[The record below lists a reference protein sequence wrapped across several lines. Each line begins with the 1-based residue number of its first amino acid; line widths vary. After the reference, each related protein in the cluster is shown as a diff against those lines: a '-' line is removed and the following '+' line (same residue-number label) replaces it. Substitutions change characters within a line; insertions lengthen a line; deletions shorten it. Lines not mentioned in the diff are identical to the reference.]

1 MTCAMADEV
10 PQLIP
15 APTDGED
22 VLTTST
28 NASKLKELT
37 DAANLQYSLKN
48 YEKAADIYSSA
59 TELQA
64 ELHGE
69 MAPENAEL
77 LYLYGRCLFK
87 VAVAK
92 SDVLGGQVA
101 GEKKKGDSN
110 GVRKHNGGAS
120 GETLAT
126 SEEKLAEDIVEAAVE
141 QKDAPKTTA
150 QQEHAPANQP
160 YFQITGMENWD
171 SDEEEED
178 ADGEAEAG
186 EEEDDF
192 ATAFE
197 ILDVARVL
205 LQRQIEAL
213 VGAAGKQVSQES
225 EATFRHLKERLSE
238 THDLQAEIALEN
250 ERFSDAIPD
259 FKASLALKQ
268 ELFPKESEVI
278 AEAHYKLALALEFDS
293 LHKVRE
299 AQAQVGQ
306 QTVTVMKED
315 IDEER
320 RKEAANEMESAI
332 ESCRLRIA
340 KEEATLSTLDQE
352 AAKAIEKS
360 IADVKEIVED
370 MEQRVKQLIL
380 DIHYGLTDRLTSCA
394 TFETQHLLHALT
406 ARPGHLKHTRRAVS
420 SPSPELVRLR
430 LSRKLALMKQRKMRV
445 ISLV

>member
-1 MTCAMADEV
+1 MADEA
-10 PQLIP
+10 PQLVT

-22 VLTTST
+22 APATSD
-28 NASKLKELT
+28 NASKLKELI

-48 YEKAADIYSSA
+48 YEKAAEIYSSA

-64 ELHGE
+64 ELNGE

-101 GEKKKGDSN
+101 GEKKKSNSN
-110 GVRKHNGGAS
+110 GVTKHNGGPS
-120 GETLAT
+120 GENVAA
-126 SEEKLAEDIVEAAVE
+126 SDEKLAEDIVEAAVE
-141 QKDAPKTTA
+141 QKDAPKSTA
-150 QQEHAPANQP
+150 QQEKAPATQP

-171 SDEEEED
+171 SDEEEADAEGEGEGED
-178 ADGEAEAG
+178 
-186 EEEDDF
+186 EEDDF

-213 VGAAGKQVSQES
+213 VDAAGKKAS
-225 EATFRHLKERLSE
+225 EEGEANLRHLRERLAE

-250 ERFSDAIPD
+250 ERFGDAIPD
-259 FKASLALKQ
+259 FRASLALKQ
-268 ELFPKESEVI
+268 DLFPKESEVI

-293 LHKVRE
+293 VQGVRD
-299 AQAQVGQ
+299 AQAELGQ

-315 IDEER
+315 IDEEM

-340 KEEATLSTLDQE
+340 KEEAALKTLDPE
-352 AAKAIEKS
+352 AAKAMEKT

-370 MEQRVKQLIL
+370 MEQRVGHSIL
-380 DIHYGLTDRLTSCA
+380 DIHYGLTDRFNSCT
-394 TFETQHLLHALT
+394 TFETLLISPASTGL
-406 ARPGHLKHTRRAVS
+406 PGPLRYSHRAVS
-420 SPSPELVRLR
+420 SPNLELVRLC
-430 LSRKLALMKQRKMRV
+430 LNRKLALMKQRKMRV
-445 ISLV
+445 ILLA

>member
-1 MTCAMADEV
+1 MADEA
-10 PQLIP
+10 PQLIT

-22 VLTTST
+22 APATSAS
-28 NASKLKELT
+28 ASKLKELT
-37 DAANLQYSLKN
+37 DAANLQYSLKS
-48 YEKAADIYSSA
+48 YEKAAEIYSSA

-64 ELHGE
+64 ELNGE

-101 GEKKKGDSN
+101 GEKKKSNSN
-110 GVRKHNGGAS
+110 GVKKHNGGPSGENVAAS
-120 GETLAT
+120 GER
-126 SEEKLAEDIVEAAVE
+126 LAENIVEAAVE
-141 QKDAPKTTA
+141 QKDAPKLTA
-150 QQEHAPANQP
+150 QQEKAPVAQP

-171 SDEEEED
+171 SDEEEADAEGEGEGED
-178 ADGEAEAG
+178 ED
-186 EEEDDF
+186 EEDDF

-213 VGAAGKQVSQES
+213 VDAAGKKAS
-225 EATFRHLKERLSE
+225 EEGEANLRHLRERLAE

-250 ERFSDAIPD
+250 ERFGDAIPD
-259 FKASLALKQ
+259 FRASLALKQ
-268 ELFPKESEVI
+268 DLFPKESEVI

-293 LHKVRE
+293 VQRVRE
-299 AQAQVGQ
+299 AQAESGQ
-306 QTVTVMKED
+306 QTVMVMKED
-315 IDEER
+315 IDEKM

-340 KEEATLSTLDQE
+340 KEEAAVKTLDPE
-352 AAKAIEKS
+352 AAKAMEKS

-370 MEQRVKQLIL
+370 MEQRVGHSIL
-380 DIHYGLTDRLTSCA
+380 DIHYGLTDRSNSCT
-394 TFETQHLLHALT
+394 TFETLSISPASTSL
-406 ARPGHLKHTRRAVS
+406 PGPLRYSHRAVS
-420 SPSPELVRLR
+420 SPNLELVRLR
-430 LSRKLALMKQRKMRV
+430 LNRKLALMKQQKMRV
-445 ISLV
+445 ILLA